1 MGRAGEMPFMDADEV
16 RRLEN
21 MAPNPNLRM
30 NPGKS
35 PSKESDENPTE

>member
-21 MAPNPNLRM
+21 MASNPNLRM

-35 PSKESDENPTE
+35 SDKDKDEKST